1 MRDLVFRELSTQ
13 CSISNS
19 VLYLNDC
26 RASLNDSDFFNA
38 TGRLNSRQPYQY
50 NGKISASV
58 MNLSTGQPLVR
69 TFGNQ
74 KGLAGSFSLDWAGE
88 GPGMTPT
95 ACGVALWKNTGK
107 L

>member
-1 MRDLVFRELSTQ
+1 MRDLVFHEINTQ

-38 TGRLNSRQPYQY
+38 TGRLNLRQPYQY

-58 MNLSTGQPLVR
+58 MNLSTLQPLVR
-69 TFGNQ
+69 SFGNQ
-74 KGLAGSFSLDWAGE
+74 SELAGSVTLDWLGS
-88 GPGMTPT
+88 GKGKTSNSSV
-95 ACGVALWKNTGK
+95 VAL
-107 L
+107 